1 MTEQQMLIFAI
12 LAGLFGLLVWGR
24 WRYDVVAFACL
35 MATVVTGL
43 VPAGQAFSGFG
54 HPATITVAAVL
65 ILSRVLSGSGA
76 IDLLTR
82 LIRPA
87 SGSTSSHVGVLAGL
101 GAAMSTMMNN
111 VGALGILLPMA
122 LQSARKVARSPAK
135 LLMPLSFGSILGG
148 LVTLIGTPPNI
159 IVASYRGELSGEPF
173 AMFDYAPVGL
183 AVAVAGLVFVALIG
197 WRLVPL
203 RDSGRAAGGDLFDI
217 ENYITEVTVPADNP
231 HIGKTLKEI
240 DELTED
246 IDAVIMDQIRNDR
259 VYPATTRKQL
269 QAGDILKIEAG
280 PDEIDKFVSKLG
292 LVIGDRDATDRKKV
306 KAPEDATLMEAV
318 VAPGSRLDGRLVG
331 SLRLFSRRGITI
343 LAVSR
348 QGTPFRGRLRSF
360 RIRPGDV
367 LLLHGETEQLADLV
381 HALGCLPLAE
391 RELHFGKRKQGPAV
405 IAIFAAAILAASLG
419 LVPIQIAFGIAV
431 ALLVVSGLLQ
441 VRELYDGIDWPV
453 IVLLASLIPVG
464 GALETTG
471 ATTLIADSLLAVTA
485 GLSAAVVLVVVMVVT
500 MTLSDILNNAATA
513 VVMAP
518 IAATIAERLG
528 VNADPFLMATAVAAS
543 CAFLTPIGHQNNAL
557 ILGPGGYRFGDYW
570 RMGLPL
576 EVLVIAVSVP
586 MILLVWPL

>member
-1 MTEQQMLIFAI
+1 MTESQVLIFAI
-12 LAGLFGLLVWGR
+12 LAGLFVLLVWGR

-35 MATVVTGL
+35 MVCVVAGL
-43 VPAGQAFSGFG
+43 VPAGQAFAGFG

-76 IDLLTR
+76 IDLLAR

-87 SGSTSSHVGVLAGL
+87 MGSATGHVGILAAL
-101 GAAMSTMMNN
+101 GAAMSTVMNN

-122 LQSARKVARSPAK
+122 MQSARKAARSPAK

-159 IVASYRGELSGEPF
+159 IVATYRGERTGEAF

-183 AVAVAGLVFVALIG
+183 AIAVAGLAYIALIG
-197 WRLVPL
+197 WRLVPQ
-203 RDSGRAAGGDLFDI
+203 RDAGRAGGDLFDI
-217 ENYITEVTVPADNP
+217 ENYITEVRVPDDNP
-231 HIGKTLKEI
+231 HIGKTLHEI
-240 DELTED
+240 DELTAD
-246 IDAVIMDQIRNDR
+246 IDAVIMDQIRHDR
-259 VYPATTRKQL
+259 VYPAATRKQL
-269 QAGDILKIEAG
+269 QAGDVLKIEAA
-280 PDEIDKFVSKLG
+280 PEEIDKFVTKLG
-292 LVIGDRDATDRKKV
+292 LEISATDEAGDKP
-306 KAPEDATLMEAV
+306 KAPEDATLMEVV
-318 VAPGSRLDGRLVG
+318 VAPGSRLDGRLIG
-331 SLRLFSRRGITI
+331 SLRLFARRGITI

-348 QGTPFRGRLRSF
+348 QGKPFRGRLRSF
-360 RIRPGDV
+360 RVRPGDV
-367 LLLHGETEQLADLV
+367 VLLHGETEQLAHLV
-381 HALGCLPLAE
+381 PALGCLPLAE
-391 RELHFGKRKQGPAV
+391 REIHFGKRKQGPAV
-405 IAIFAAAILAASLG
+405 IAIFAAAIAAASLG

-431 ALLVVSGLLQ
+431 ALLVVTGLLQ

-453 IVLLASLIPVG
+453 IVLLGSLIPVG
-464 GALETTG
+464 GALQTTG
-471 ATTLIADSLLAVTA
+471 ATDLIADGLLIVTA
-485 GLSAAVVLVVVMVVT
+485 GLSASIVLVILMVVT

-528 VNADPFLMATAVAAS
+528 VSPDPFLMATAVAAS

-576 EVLVIAVSVP
+576 EALVILVAVPV
-586 MILLVWPL
+586 ILLVWPL

>member
-1 MTEQQMLIFAI
+1 MTEQQIMIFAI
-12 LAGLFGLLVWGR
+12 MLGLFVLLVWGR
-24 WRYDVVAFACL
+24 WRYDVVAFGCL
-35 MATVVTGL
+35 MVSVVAGL

-87 SGSTSSHVGVLAGL
+87 ANSASSHVGALAGL
-101 GAAMSTMMNN
+101 GAVLSTVMNN

-122 LQSARKVARSPAK
+122 LQSARKAARSPAK

-148 LVTLIGTPPNI
+148 LITLIGTPPNI
-159 IVASYRGELSGEPF
+159 IVATFRGELTGEPF
-173 AMFDYAPVGL
+173 KMFDYAPVGL
-183 AVAVAGLVFVALIG
+183 AITLAGLVFITLIG
-197 WRLVPL
+197 WRLVPD
-203 RDSGRAAGGDLFDI
+203 RGTSRAANGDLFDI
-217 ENYITEVTVPADNP
+217 ENYITEVRVPENNP
-231 HIGKTLKEI
+231 HIGKTLHEI
-240 DELTED
+240 DELTQD

-259 VYPATTRKQL
+259 VHPATGRKEL
-269 QAGDILKIEAG
+269 QAGDVLKIEAA
-280 PDEIDKFVSKLG
+280 PEEIDKFVSKLG
-292 LVIGDRDATDRKKV
+292 LEIGVETGKTKP
-306 KAPEDATLMEAV
+306 PEDATLMEAV
-318 VAPGSRLDGRLVG
+318 VTPGSRLEGRLVG
-331 SLRLFSRRGITI
+331 SLRLFARRGITI

-348 QGTPFRGRLRSF
+348 QGQPYRGRLRSF

-367 LLLHGETEQLADLV
+367 LLLHGETEHLADLV
-381 HALGCLPLAE
+381 PALGCLPLAE
-391 RELHFGKRKQGPAV
+391 REIHFGKRKQGPAV
-405 IAIFAAAILAASLG
+405 IAIFAAAIAAASLG

-431 ALLVVSGLLQ
+431 ALLVVSGMLA

-453 IVLLASLIPVG
+453 IVLLGSLIPVG
-464 GALETTG
+464 GALQSTG
-471 ATTLIADSLLAVTA
+471 ATTLIADGLLMITA
-485 GLSAAVVLVVVMVVT
+485 GLSASIVLVILMVVT

-528 VNADPFLMATAVAAS
+528 VSADPFLMAIAVAAS

-576 EVLVIAVSVP
+576 EVLVIVVAVPV
-586 MILLVWPL
+586 ILMVWPL